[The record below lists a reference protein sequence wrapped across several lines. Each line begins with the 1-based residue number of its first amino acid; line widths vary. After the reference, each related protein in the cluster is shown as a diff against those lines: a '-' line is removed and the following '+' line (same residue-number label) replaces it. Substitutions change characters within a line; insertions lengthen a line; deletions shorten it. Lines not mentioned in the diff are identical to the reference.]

1 MVEGPR
7 AFLKDCHT
15 GSPLHFP
22 TTGYNQKRKEKKRDT
37 REELCKRGPM

>member
-22 TTGYNQKRKEKKRDT
+22 TTGYNQKRKEKKKGY
-37 REELCKRGPM
+37 KRRAL